1 MPQDKLRYGFIGAGG
16 IAGAH
21 MRDLARR
28 DDVEMVAMADIDEA
42 GMDRHREQF
51 GINGM
56 YSDWNKML
64 AAEDLDAVSVCTPNK
79 LHEAPTID
87 ALNAGCHVLC
97 EKPLA
102 HSAEAG
108 ERMVAA
114 ARETDRKLCIA
125 FQYRYNPRTQY
136 LRKAYDAGEFG
147 NILYARIRALR
158 RRGIPNWG
166 VFGRKDLQGGG
177 PLIDIGVH
185 VLEMTHYAMGSPEP
199 ASATA
204 DMFTYI
210 GDKPSDRVESPWK
223 GWDYKTYTVE
233 DLAVGRIR
241 FANGAVA
248 HIEAAFAAHIEKDDW
263 NFELMGDAGGASW
276 NPPRIFTDE
285 HGHMVDKTP
294 AWLPNAGFRRHVRP
308 QDEQLRR
315 PLPVRHAHAV
325 ARRGRPG
332 RAADARRLVPVG
344 GERGT
349 GSGDRRGLT
358 VRVRRSPSESR
369 RQRRNVVERRVATS
383 GTSG

>member
-1 MPQDKLRYGFIGAGG
+1 MAKKKLRYGFIGAGG

-28 DDVEMVAMADIDEA
+28 DDVELVAMADIAEA
-42 GMDRHREQF
+42 SMVRRRDRF
-51 GINGM
+51 GIPSM
-56 YSDWNKML
+56 YADWNEML
-64 AAEDLDAVSVCTPNK
+64 HAEELDAVYISTPNK
-79 LHEAPTID
+79 LHETPTID

-108 ERMVAA
+108 ERMVKAA
-114 ARETDRKLCIA
+114 GDAGRKLCIA
-125 FQYRYNPRTQY
+125 FQYRYNPRTQF
-136 LRKAYDAGEFG
+136 LRHAYDSGQFG
-147 NILYARIRALR
+147 NILYARVKALR

-185 VLEMTHYAMGSPEP
+185 VLEMTHYAMGSPAP
-199 ASATA
+199 VSASA

-210 GDKPSDRVESPWK
+210 GNRPSDRVESAWK

-263 NFELMGDAGGASW
+263 NFELMGDEGGASW

-285 HGHMVDKTP
+285 HGHMVDKSP
-294 AWLPNAGFRRHVRP
+294 GWLANAAFDNMVTRKMNNCVDHCRYDNPTLAPGEDGLAVQRMLDGLYRSAEDGGREVRI
-308 QDEQLRR
+308 D
-315 PLPVRHAHAV
+315 
-325 ARRGRPG
+325 G
-332 RAADARRLVPVG
+332 
-344 GERGT
+344 
-349 GSGDRRGLT
+349 
-358 VRVRRSPSESR
+358 
-369 RQRRNVVERRVATS
+369 
-383 GTSG
+383 

>member
-1 MPQDKLRYGFIGAGG
+1 MPQKKLRYAFIGAGG

-28 DDVEMVAMADIDEA
+28 DDVEMVAMADIA
-42 GMDRHREQF
+42 QASMARHRDRF
-51 GINGM
+51 GIERM
-56 YSDWNKML
+56 YSDWNEML
-64 AAEDLDAVSVCTPNK
+64 DAEDIDAVSICTPNK

-114 ARETDRKLCIA
+114 ARDCGRKLCIA
-125 FQYRYNPRTQY
+125 FQYRYNPRTQF
-136 LRKAYDAGEFG
+136 LRRAYDDGEFG
-147 NILYARIRALR
+147 NVLYARVRALR

-185 VLEMTHYAMGSPEP
+185 ALEMTHYAMGSPQP
-199 ASATA
+199 VSATA

-210 GDKPSDRVESPWK
+210 GDKPSDRVESAWK
-223 GWDYKTYTVE
+223 GWDHKTYTVE

-263 NFELMGDAGGASW
+263 NFELMGDEGGASW

-285 HGHMVDKTP
+285 HGHMVDKSP
-294 AWLPNAGFRRHVRP
+294 GWLANAAFDNMFTRKMNNFVDHCLYDKPTLAPGE
-308 QDEQLRR
+308 DGL
-315 PLPVRHAHAV
+315 AV
-325 ARRGRPG
+325 QRMLDGLYRSAENGGREVDLG
-332 RAADARRLVPVG
+332 DAL
-344 GERGT
+344 
-349 GSGDRRGLT
+349 
-358 VRVRRSPSESR
+358 
-369 RQRRNVVERRVATS
+369 
-383 GTSG
+383 

>member
-1 MPQDKLRYGFIGAGG
+1 MPQKKLRYGFIGAGG

-28 DDVEMVAMADIDEA
+28 DDVEMVAMADVAEA
-42 GMDRHREQF
+42 SMRRYGERF
-51 GINGM
+51 GIRGT
-56 YSDWNKML
+56 YADWNEML
-64 AAEDLDAVSVCTPNK
+64 AAEDLDAVSICTPNT

-114 ARETDRKLCIA
+114 ASETGRKLCIA
-125 FQYRYNPRTQY
+125 FQYRYNPRTQF
-136 LRKAYDAGEFG
+136 LRRAFDDGALG
-147 NILYARIRALR
+147 NVLYARVRALR

-166 VFGRKDLQGGG
+166 VFGRKELQGGG

-199 ASATA
+199 VSAVA

-210 GDKPSDRVESPWK
+210 GDKPSDVVESAWK
-223 GWDYKTYTVE
+223 GWDYENYTVE

-263 NFELMGDAGGASW
+263 NFELMGDKGGATW
-276 NPPRIFTDE
+276 DPPQLHTDE
-285 HGHMVDKTP
+285 HGHMVNTSP
-294 AWLPNAGFRRHVRP
+294 GWLPNPAFDAMFTRKMNGFVDHCLYDKPTIAPGADGLAVQRMLDGLYRSAENGGTEVRI
-308 QDEQLRR
+308 
-315 PLPVRHAHAV
+315 
-325 ARRGRPG
+325 G
-332 RAADARRLVPVG
+332 AA
-344 GERGT
+344 
-349 GSGDRRGLT
+349 
-358 VRVRRSPSESR
+358 
-369 RQRRNVVERRVATS
+369 
-383 GTSG
+383 